1 MTAAS
6 LIDTNVLVYRVDP
19 RNPAKQQVAIDVLR
33 GGISADR
40 YFIAHQAVIEFVAA
54 VTRPQQDLGGAPL
67 LERAEALFEAESLL
81 AEFPVLYPSREI
93 LRTAIRGTAT
103 YGLNWFDANMWACAE
118 VNGLAEILSE
128 DFQHGRHYG
137 SVRAVN
143 PFLVASGRVSEL
155 PVMYAR

>member
-1 MTAAS
+1 MSAAS
-6 LIDTNVLVYRVDP
+6 LVDTNILVYRVDARDP
-19 RNPAKQQVAIDVLR
+19 VKQRVAIDTLR
-33 GGISADR
+33 EGISADR
-40 YFIAHQAVIEFVAA
+40 CFIAHQAVIEFVAA

-67 LERAEALFEAESLL
+67 LAPADALLEAESLL
-81 AEFPVLYPSREI
+81 AEFPVLYPNHEI
-93 LRTAIRGTAT
+93 LRTAVRGTAT

-143 PFLVASGRVSEL
+143 PFLVASGEVSEL
-155 PVMYAR
+155 PAMYVR